1 MLGVTDSEKR
11 SGIASVEGQ
20 LATRVS
26 PSRPSRAST
35 GARCNVVLHF
45 VDGHFLLQSDF
56 LLRLVC
62 PPTAE
67 PARPNP
73 PSALPP
79 LPCPAPPHGVRP
91 LKSVRPSSEE
101 EDSNATPKHQ

>member
-26 PSRPSRAST
+26 PSRPSRASA

-67 PARPNP
+67 PARLNP

-79 LPCPAPPHGVRP
+79 RSCPTLHRRTA
-91 LKSVRPSSEE
+91 
-101 EDSNATPKHQ
+101 